1 MLVAEDNQL
10 NQLVAR
16 KTMENRNVQVFIAE
30 NGRLAVEQV
39 IAAAEPFDAVFMD
52 VQMSELDGHAATRA
66 LRQHFPDAARLPIIS
81 LTASVLP
88 KDRSLALAAGMND
101 LLAKPFEPAVL
112 YARLAHFTGR
122 LTAPADT
129 DDACP
134 PPYPP
139 ARPHA
144 APQLAA
150 AGRAVGRQ
158 RWLYPSDCQYFSD

>member
-1 MLVAEDNQL
+1 LPPPSRSTPYL
-10 NQLVAR
+10 WTCR
-16 KTMENRNVQVFIAE
+16 CPSST
-30 NGRLAVEQV
+30 
-39 IAAAEPFDAVFMD
+39 
-52 VQMSELDGHAATRA
+52 ATPPPAPCA

-129 DDACP
+129 DDARP